1 MKKAFFL
8 FILLICFKSA
18 SAQLEFFEIMFDIY
32 DNGERITDS
41 RKFDI
46 TVNVFEREKPSTLFM
61 SKQIFP
67 SDTAKNFGYDYRYMA
82 TGALL
87 FEYIAEINIVKTTDT
102 MKIIIDNPK
111 SSAWSMLGIDKLE
124 FKKGIFKITENEWPQ
139 NRRDRPMNNR
149 YFPFLDENFN
159 WENIRTEY

>member
-1 MKKAFFL
+1 MKKFLLL
-8 FILLICFKSA
+8 FILLVCFKSA
-18 SAQLEFFEIMFDIY
+18 NAQLEFFEFIFNVY

-41 RKFDI
+41 RKFEI
-46 TVNVFEREKPSTLFM
+46 TVNIFERENPDTIYL

-67 SDTAKNFGYDYRYMA
+67 GDTAKNFGYDYRYLA
-82 TGALL
+82 TGGLL
-87 FEYIAEINIVKTTDT
+87 FEFITEINIVKTTDT

-124 FKKGIFKITENEWPQ
+124 FKKGTFKITENEWPH

-149 YFPFLDENFN
+149 YFPFLDENFD
-159 WENIRTEY
+159 WEKIRQ